1 MNDSP
6 AEPSYPMD
14 VSVVVPVYN
23 SADMLAELV
32 RRTLVVL
39 EGAFASY
46 EIVLI
51 DDGSVDRSWEVLCE
65 LQAKHSDHLVV
76 IQLMRN
82 FGQHNALMCGLRRV
96 GGRLVVTMDDDL
108 QTPPEEIPKLVER
121 IETGGFDL
129 VYGQYESKQ
138 HELWRN
144 LGSGLVNLFYRFVF
158 RSQVKVTS
166 FRTIRR
172 ELSDKILS
180 YDLNFTYLDG
190 LLAWNSQRIAGAR
203 VEHHPRTSGRSGY
216 SLAKLVILAM
226 NLFTN
231 FSLFPLQMVS
241 MLGFVFA
248 LFGFTLG
255 TYYIFRAIF
264 QTIVVPGYASLIVS
278 IFILGGAQLLALGV
292 LGEYLGRLHLN
303 VNRKPQYGIRHVIAR
318 SHDDHLKAR

>member
-1 MNDSP
+1 MEKSP
-6 AEPSYPMD
+6 TDHGGSIEF
-14 VSVVVPVYN
+14 SVVVPVYN
-23 SADMLAELV
+23 SADTLRALISQTV
-32 RRTLVVL
+32 RVL
-39 EGAFASY
+39 DGLCTSY
-46 EIVLI
+46 EIVLV
-51 DDGSVDRSWEVLCE
+51 DDGSADRSWELLRE
-65 LQAKHSDHLVV
+65 LQAEYPGRLVI

-82 FGQHNALMCGLRRV
+82 FGQHNALMCGLRHV
-96 GGRLVVTMDDDL
+96 KGRLIVTMDDDL
-108 QTPPEEIPKLVER
+108 QTPPEEIPKLVQR
-121 IETGGFDL
+121 INEGPFDL
-129 VYGQYESKQ
+129 VYAQYDSKQ

-158 RSQVKVTS
+158 RSHVKVTS
-166 FRTIRR
+166 FRIMRR

-190 LLAWNSQRIAGAR
+190 LLAWNTQRIDGVA
-203 VEHHPRTSGRSGY
+203 VEHHPRASGRSGY

-231 FSLFPLQMVS
+231 FSLFPLQVVS
-241 MLGFVFA
+241 VLGIVFA

-264 QTIVVPGYASLIVS
+264 QLIEVPGYASIIVS

-303 VNRKPQYGIRHVIAR
+303 VNRKPQYGIRHVIPPA
-318 SHDDHLKAR
+318 SSEQDGTP